1 MSPQSASTNAVASVK
16 SESSYKSPPS
26 SPSDLSQHEAER
38 SRGRRQDRERSS
50 TAKADED
57 TCDEKENGA
66 GISANGK
73 PRKRKRSRKG
83 LDKNF
88 PCPHHGCGKTYSRA
102 EHLYRHQLNR
112 KFHFYPTFLY
122 LTAFDDLEKIPRK
135 KFTFVIFLVASGN
148 SSGKICVRA
157 TGNGTLL
164 VDRIYRGRSPMY
176 RTPMVDPAFHH
187 RWSVTEISQ
196 APCIIIQ
203 QVHNRLPVTRIRE
216 PVCHL

>member
-1 MSPQSASTNAVASVK
+1 MSLQSASTNAVASVK

-26 SPSDLSQHEAER
+26 SLSDLSQHEAEG

-57 TCDEKENGA
+57 SCDEKENGA
-66 GISANGK
+66 GTLANGK

-88 PCPHHGCGKTYSRA
+88 PCPHHGCGKSYSRA

-112 KFHFYPTFLY
+112 KFNFTPIFLCS
-122 LTAFDDLEKIPRK
+122 TAFDDLEKILRK
-135 KFTFVIFLVASGN
+135 KYTFAISRDASGN
-148 SSGKICVRA
+148 LCGKICVRDI
-157 TGNGTLL
+157 GNGILL
-164 VDRIYRGRSPMY
+164 VDRIYKERSPMY
-176 RTPMVDPAFHH
+176 RTPMVDPAFHR
-187 RWSVTEISQ
+187 RWLVTEISQ

-203 QVHNRLPVTRIRE
+203 QVRVRLLVAHILE
-216 PVCHL
+216 PVGHR